1 MLCCDFWNCGCGER
15 EASGNETSADLCGI
29 CLTFLGQ
36 AFAALIFFVFSSAA
50 IGLCASLILV
60 MVTVTV
66 CCCNGN
72 HKEYNIQWRSHST
85 MTTPD
90 TRPPGLLIRAKLL
103 QSGIHCG
110 H

>member
-50 IGLCASLILV
+50 IGLCAIVEFSDGYRNR
-60 MVTVTV
+60 M
-66 CCCNGN
+66 
-72 HKEYNIQWRSHST
+72 
-85 MTTPD
+85 
-90 TRPPGLLIRAKLL
+90 LL
-103 QSGIHCG
+103 
-110 H
+110 